1 MSTCQF
7 SFLTG
12 EKFYLA
18 FMWMIVW
25 AFNLAFFLILEC
37 TCHQPGT
44 VNGSNVC
51 EPDIHGRCTCK
62 KNVEGPRC
70 LSCKDMFYG
79 LSADN
84 MNGCSGTCPL

>member
-1 MSTCQF
+1 MVE
-7 SFLTG
+7 G
-12 EKFYLA
+12 KRRN
-18 FMWMIVW
+18 WG
-25 AFNLAFFLILEC
+25 FNIAFFLILEC